1 MPRSSPST
9 SPSRADSR
17 TVEVVELDREAE
29 RPHPPRPGGSPNRWA
44 ILALIVLLGVLGL
57 SLLPAADIEP
67 DSASATLPDPAVA
80 TTLVGS
86 RQPRV
91 AFISDETFPMFVVS
105 GLRGFVSL
113 TEPVS
118 FEGRWW
124 IIGNHLHPTAA
135 PIVLSSEDGRLWET
149 SAEIQGDEGG
159 SVRIDQLITFDG
171 ALIAVGSQGTL
182 IGPSYYSVL
191 SGNLGLWRSGD
202 GVRWISE
209 SVHPGQPNL
218 AFTSARLSVSG
229 QTAVLQAVVD
239 SAAPA
244 GAAVRLPSHVVAGIA
259 EGRFTIHPRGTR
271 LVVDGPL
278 GIQVAETP
286 MTRVSQGSSI
296 RLFRSDSFAEWS
308 EVEVSFNVSGSIVA
322 APEGGF
328 LVGTG
333 GVPFTSAYGINWKPN
348 PTAYKSLS
356 YEQWGDGILG
366 FSNMATIDLFSA
378 EDELSVQLPSEM
390 ASCSIEGSNGLL
402 AAACSISADPALDQ
416 VTWNGL
422 ELTITDRNWLTARDP
437 ATSVVREFALQRV
450 AGIYNADAD
459 AISLAD
465 RRGVREAFPV
475 DVLRQLQ
482 SDSRIVRYDT
492 MLSTDG
498 LTWARSQIALRAG
511 ELELIGGIGDGFLVG
526 TKSSEPGSTYTVL
539 AADF

>member
-29 RPHPPRPGGSPNRWA
+29 RHQGPGGSPNRWA
-44 ILALIVLLGVLGL
+44 IVALIVLLGVVGL

-67 DSASATLPDPAVA
+67 DGASGTLPDPAVA

-149 SAEIQGDEGG
+149 SSEIQGDEGS
-159 SVRIDQLITFDG
+159 SVRIDQLIAADG

-182 IGPSYYSVL
+182 TGPSYYSVL

-209 SVHPGQPNL
+209 SVDPGQPNL

-229 QTAVLQAVVD
+229 QSAVLQAVVD
-239 SAAPA
+239 STAPA
-244 GAAVRLPSHVVAGIA
+244 SAAVRLPSHVVAGIA

-278 GIQVAETP
+278 GIQVAEAP
-286 MTRVSQGSSI
+286 MTRVSQGSSL

-308 EVEVSFNVSGSIVA
+308 EVEVSFNFSGSIVA

-333 GVPFTSAYGINWKPN
+333 GVPFTSAYGVSWRPN
-348 PTAYKSLS
+348 PKAYESLS
-356 YEQWGDGILG
+356 YEQWDEGILG
-366 FSNMATIDLFSA
+366 FSNRATIDLISA
-378 EDELSVQLPSEM
+378 GEELSVQLPSEM

-402 AAACSISADPALDQ
+402 AAACSISAEPALDQ

-437 ATSVVREFALQRV
+437 VTSVVREFALQRV
-450 AGIYNADAD
+450 AGIYSADSD
-459 AISLAD
+459 TISLAD

>member
-1 MPRSSPST
+1 M
-9 SPSRADSR
+9 
-17 TVEVVELDREAE
+17 VELDREAE
-29 RPHPPRPGGSPNRWA
+29 PLPGPGSSPNRWA

-67 DSASATLPDPAVA
+67 DGASGTLPDPAVA

-113 TEPVS
+113 TEPVT

-149 SAEIQGDEGG
+149 SSEIQGDGG
-159 SVRIDQLITFDG
+159 SSVRIDQLIAADG

-182 IGPSYYSVL
+182 TGPSYYSVL

-209 SVHPGQPNL
+209 TVDPGQPNL

-229 QTAVLQAVVD
+229 QSAVLQAVVD
-239 SAAPA
+239 STAPA
-244 GAAVRLPSHVVAGIA
+244 SAAVRLPSHVVAGIS
-259 EGRFTIHPRGTR
+259 EGQFTIHPRGTR

-278 GIQVAETP
+278 GIQVAEAP

-296 RLFRSDSFAEWS
+296 RLFRSDSFAEWG
-308 EVEVSFNVSGSIVA
+308 EVEVAFSVSGSIVA

-333 GVPFTSAYGINWKPN
+333 GVPFTSAYGISWKPN
-348 PTAYKSLS
+348 PRAYESLS
-356 YEQWGDGILG
+356 YEQWGEGILG
-366 FSNMATIDLFSA
+366 FSNVATIDLISA
-378 EDELSVQLPSEM
+378 GEELSVQLPSEM
-390 ASCSIEGSNGLL
+390 AACSIEGSNGLL
-402 AAACSISADPALDQ
+402 AAACSISAEPALDQ

-450 AGIYNADAD
+450 AGIYNPDAD
-459 AISLAD
+459 TISLAD

-526 TKSSEPGSTYTVL
+526 TRSSEPGSTYTVL